1 MPTEFMVKRANREDY
16 YTCVDE
22 ALAQVLGKGYHMRS
36 YLEGDSELSA
46 YEKKKTDS
54 DIKSVLIE
62 QVEGSHE
69 PVAIERQDIPQGER
83 EALAAVLDSV
93 GDCRIFVEYKDT

>member
-1 MPTEFMVKRANREDY
+1 M
-16 YTCVDE
+16 
-22 ALAQVLGKGYHMRS
+22 
-36 YLEGDSELSA
+36 SA

-54 DIKSVLIE
+54 DIKSDLTPTKDTEKEPVLIE

-83 EALAAVLDSV
+83 EALSAVLDAV

>member
-1 MPTEFMVKRANREDY
+1 MK
-16 YTCVDE
+16 
-22 ALAQVLGKGYHMRS
+22 
-36 YLEGDSELSA
+36 
-46 YEKKKTDS
+46 KKKTDS
-54 DIKSVLIE
+54 DIKSDLPPTKDTEKEPVLIE

-83 EALAAVLDSV
+83 EALSAVLDAV